1 MFCLILTVRMAHK
14 CLLLEYTLIEQNEIE
29 DTLEHKNR
37 KEKVLE
43 TIQEENEHVNVPE
56 ELETDKVDKV
66 YTIGCFDLFHHGHIR
81 LLENMRKRGKQ
92 VIVGVHD
99 SRSISKL
106 KNRVPIDSTEKRML
120 NVKKHADI
128 VYCIA
133 GTDPSQF
140 IKCIVYLKPGET
152 ALYIRGDDMPNFPAK
167 EIVQSLMPVAFLPY
181 TQGVSSTQIRKEK
194 YSHVRADDCDYLDKN
209 E

>member
-1 MFCLILTVRMAHK
+1 MFCLMLTVRMAHK
-14 CLLLEYTLIEQNEIE
+14 CLLLEYSLIKQKEIEENLKANECNEIV
-29 DTLEHKNR
+29 DNLK
-37 KEKVLE
+37 
-43 TIQEENEHVNVPE
+43 IQELCYDATGDSEN
-56 ELETDKVDKV
+56 KVDKI
-66 YTIGCFDLFHHGHIR
+66 YTIGCFDLFHYGHKK
-81 LLENMRKRGKQ
+81 LLENMRKLGKQ

-99 SRSISKL
+99 SRSIAKL
-106 KNRVPIDSTEKRML
+106 KNRVPIDSTEKRMH
-120 NVKKHADI
+120 NVKEHADV

-133 GTDPSQF
+133 GTDPSSF
-140 IKCIVYLKPGET
+140 IKCIVNLQPGEK

-194 YSHVRADDCDYLDKN
+194 YSHIKADDCDYLNKN